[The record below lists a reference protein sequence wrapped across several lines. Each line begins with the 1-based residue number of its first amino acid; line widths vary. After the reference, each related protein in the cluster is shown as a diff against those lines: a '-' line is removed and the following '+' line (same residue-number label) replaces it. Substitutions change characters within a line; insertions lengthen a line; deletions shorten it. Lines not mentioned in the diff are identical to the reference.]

1 MEMEN
6 DKKLQIGI
14 DVGGTNIE
22 ACAFFENAN
31 NSDCAAYVHRPYPH
45 GENAHVLCDV
55 LAECITELTRKF
67 SATPLQIKGVG
78 IATPGSLD
86 TEHGIIIHAYNLGL
100 HNVHITEMMQSR
112 FSHIPFQLLND
123 ADAATLGELKL
134 GALQGVTSGCMI
146 TLGTGV
152 GAGIIIDGKLYRGG
166 KMRGTE
172 LGHMTL
178 DMHGRMCT
186 CGNRGCI
193 EVLCSATALAKL
205 GRHICGDESLTAR
218 DVTERAKSG
227 DVLAMQAFAEYVD
240 ALSSALSAYMCLLD
254 PERIVIGGGVS
265 LAGDFL
271 FKPLREMTEEKCF
284 FKPMCD
290 ICAAE
295 LGDKAGALG
304 AAFAF

>member
-1 MEMEN
+1 METETA
-6 DKKLQIGI
+6 KKLQIGI

-22 ACAFFENAN
+22 ACAFFENAH
-31 NSDCAAYVHRPYPH
+31 DKGCVAYVHHPYPH
-45 GENAHVLCDV
+45 GENADVLCDV
-55 LAECITELTRKF
+55 LAKCITELTHKF
-67 SATPLQIKGVG
+67 SVNTEQIKGVG

-100 HNVHITEMMQSR
+100 HDIHITAMMKNK
-112 FSHIPFQLLND
+112 FPHIPFRLLND

-134 GALQGVTSGCMI
+134 GALRGTTSGCMI

-178 DMHGRMCT
+178 DMHGEKCT

-193 EVLCSATALAKL
+193 EVLCSATALSKI
-205 GRHICGDESLTAR
+205 GRRICGDESLTAR
-218 DVTERAKSG
+218 DVTERAKAG
-227 DVLAMQAFAEYVD
+227 DVLAMQAFHAYVD
-240 ALSSALSAYMCLLD
+240 ALSSALSAYMSLLD
-254 PERIVIGGGVS
+254 PQRIVIGGGVS

-271 FKPLREMTEEKCF
+271 FNPLREMTAKKCF